1 MLFRFC
7 LYGFLKN
14 QRYFEPFL
22 VLIFLEKGLSF
33 FEIGLLFGFREAAI
47 NLIEIPSGAVA
58 DTWGR
63 RHAMMVSFAAY
74 VISFAV
80 FGSAT
85 SIPLLFLAMFLF
97 SIGEAFRSGSH
108 KALIFSWLQSQD
120 RLAERT
126 RVYGYTRSWSKFGSA
141 FSVVLAAVFVY
152 TSDSFNRVFFFSI
165 VPYLFG
171 ISNFLGYPGDLDAR
185 QERATSFSQVF
196 RHMKECF
203 REAFGRGGLRRL
215 LLEAAGFEGVFKAVK
230 DYLQPVLKAAAIVTV
245 AYRLAP
251 MDMSEI
257 QQVTMLVGPV
267 YLVLHLLEGLASRN
281 AHRVLEWVGNELTAA
296 HQLWGLL
303 LLLFVAL
310 TLAGYFENSVVLIIA
325 FVALHAIQNLWRPMF
340 LTRVDAQSSESQGA
354 TVLSIESQ
362 TCRTA
367 TMVVA
372 PTLGFAVDWVISH
385 QAGGSFW
392 PVGVVGAVVALV
404 FFLTPSA
411 SSPGQDRTRSST
423 N

>member
-47 NLIEIPSGAVA
+47 NVIEIPSGAVA

-63 RHAMMVSFAAY
+63 RQAMMVSFASY

-80 FGSAT
+80 FGWAT
-85 SIPLLFLAMFLF
+85 SIPALFLAMFF
-97 SIGEAFRSGSH
+97 FAIGEAFRSGSH
-108 KALIFSWLQSQD
+108 KALIFSWLRSQD

-126 RVYGYTRSWSKFGSA
+126 KVYGYTRSWSKFGSA
-141 FSVVLAAVFVY
+141 LSVVLAAVFVY
-152 TSDSFNRVFFFSI
+152 RSDSFSQVFFFSI
-165 VPYLFG
+165 IPYLFG
-171 ISNFLGYPGDLDAR
+171 IINFLGYPSELDAMPQSGR
-185 QERATSFSQVF
+185 SFSQVV
-196 RHMKECF
+196 RHMKGCF

-215 LLEAAGFEGVFKAVK
+215 LMEAAGFEGVFKAVK
-230 DYLQPVLKAAAIVTV
+230 DYLQPVLKAAAI
-245 AYRLAP
+245 AAAALWLAP
-251 MDMSEI
+251 LEMSEI

-281 AHRVLEWVGNELTAA
+281 AHRVSEWAGDERKAA
-296 HQLWGLL
+296 RKLWSLL
-303 LLLFVAL
+303 LLIFIAL
-310 TLAGYFENSVVLIIA
+310 TLAGYLENSVVLIAA
-325 FVALHAIQNLWRPMF
+325 FVALHVMHNLWRPIF
-340 LTRVDAQSSESQGA
+340 LTRIDTQSSEFRGA

-362 TCRTA
+362 TCRAA

-372 PTLGFAVDWVISH
+372 PALGLAVDWVIAH

-392 PVGVVGAVVALV
+392 PVGAVGAVIALA

-411 SSPGQDRTRSST
+411 SSPQEDSAGSATR
-423 N
+423 